1 MPTLSPKTT
10 PYYGGGQ
17 VVNPAN
23 VIQVSAAPGTANN
36 APNVGTIA
44 VDPTHSNAYMLMSKP
59 AGVAAW
65 NLIGGSSSGFTG
77 ITGDTGTATPSA
89 GTLKIAGTANQI
101 TSAASS
107 HTVTLTLPAA
117 VTAPGSLTTTTS
129 LTAGNALNISTGDVT
144 ATAGNMII
152 NGAAKQLR
160 VHGGAATDFIGE
172 TTLISGTKT
181 ISNTN
186 IAAADR
192 IFVSR
197 RSINSSAALGS
208 LTYSITP
215 STSFTITSVDPATP
229 ANTITADV
237 SIVDYFI
244 VRQV

>member
-17 VVNPAN
+17 VVNPAD
-23 VIQVSAAPGTANN
+23 VLQVTSAPTTANVSH
-36 APNVGTIA
+36 NVGTIA
-44 VDPTHSNAYMLMSKP
+44 VDTVAYNAYMLMGKP
-59 AGVAAW
+59 NGVADW

-89 GTLKIAGTANQI
+89 GTLKIAGTSNQI
-101 TSAASS
+101 TSTASS

-117 VTAPGSLTTTTS
+117 VTAPGSLTTTTG
-129 LTAGNALNISTGDVT
+129 LVAGNALTVTTGDAT
-144 ATAGNMII
+144 LTAGNMIV

-186 IAAADR
+186 IATADR
-192 IFVSR
+192 IFLSR
-197 RSINSSAALGS
+197 RSINSSTALGS
-208 LTYSITP
+208 LTYSI
-215 STSFTITSVDPATP
+215 SNGTSFTITAVDPGTP

-237 SIVDYFI
+237 SIVEYFI